1 MTHVYF
7 STVERAGVSQG
18 AGEFILADFD
28 AKQVL
33 CKAPVV
39 PTDLKTVD
47 PNPRGGG
54 RGGRGMWVDG
64 DRVYGASRDRIH
76 TFDRDLKELRSVSNG
91 LLVGCH
97 EVYMERPGFLW
108 VAATNIDAAFEINL
122 SDGEIARSYWPRE
135 DPRLQDSLGLTPM
148 DLDKTIDNR
157 SLLVGARRE
166 PGNTSH
172 LHLNAVTI
180 WNGEMHALFNELG
193 LIVNLERGHVVIQDK
208 MLHLGH
214 NLVVVDDQLFMD
226 STQFR
231 TVCQFDLPSG
241 RLVRSLAL
249 QDLPW
254 VRKLE
259 KSLAGPRWRRLPG
272 KKAPTSWWGG
282 VAMPLF
288 ARGLQVIGDVIYV
301 GIAPA
306 TILRID
312 WPRGEL
318 IDAYQYSTNVHVAV
332 HGIHVAKEN

>member
-7 STVERAGVSQG
+7 STVERAGASKG
-18 AGEFILADFD
+18 AGEFILLDFD
-28 AKQVL
+28 AKKVL
-33 CKAPVV
+33 AKAPVV

-64 DRVYGASRDRIH
+64 DHVYGASRDRIQI
-76 TFDRDLKELRSVSNG
+76 FDRDLNEQRSVSNG
-91 LLVGCH
+91 LLVGSH
-97 EVYMERPGFLW
+97 EVYMERPGYLW
-108 VAATNIDAAFEINL
+108 VAATNIDAALEINL
-122 SDGEIARSYWPRE
+122 QDGDCVRSYWPRE
-135 DPRLQDSLGLTPM
+135 NPKLQDSLGLIPM
-148 DLDKTIDNR
+148 ELDKTIDNR
-157 SLLVGARRE
+157 ALLIAARRDAQ
-166 PGNTSH
+166 NSSH
-172 LHLNAVTI
+172 LHLNAVAA
-180 WNGEMHALFNELG
+180 WKGEIHGLFNETG
-193 LIVNLERGHVVIQDK
+193 MIVNLEQGRVVIEDK

-249 QDLPW
+249 QDIPW

-259 KSLAGPRWRRLPG
+259 KSLAGPRWGRLSR
-272 KKAPTSWWGG
+272 KKADTWWGG

-288 ARGLQVIGDVIYV
+288 ARGLQVVGDILYV

-306 TILRID
+306 TILCID

-318 IDAYQYSTNVHVAV
+318 IDAYQYSPDVHVAV
-332 HGIHVAKEN
+332 HGVQVVKDS